1 MRQLALKIANVWG
14 AGIFET
20 LISIG
25 MIGLLEQKLQRDFY
39 LDAGEFLGIL
49 SEPFK
54 WIFFVTGAVF
64 VLIPCFIVGQVA
76 VPLLI
81 LLNNYIAVQ
90 LIWVGGGWGFC
101 TVVAAQ
107 AVRVLLGPFGE
118 KIETAYWW
126 ATAFFGVLLPC
137 ALLSAH
143 LGALTNMPFVLLS

>member
-1 MRQLALKIANVWG
+1 MRQLALKIAHTWG

-20 LISIG
+20 LICIG
-25 MIGLLEQKLQRDFY
+25 MLFLLGENLQRDLY
-39 LDAGEFLGIL
+39 LEAGEFLGIA

-64 VLIPCFIVGQVA
+64 VVIPCFIVGQVA
-76 VPLLI
+76 VPLLL
-81 LLNNYIAVQ
+81 LLNNSIAVQ
-90 LIWVGGGWGFC
+90 LIWVVGGVGFC

-118 KIETAYWW
+118 KTETAYWW

-143 LGALTNMPFVLLS
+143 LAAMNMPIFLLS